1 MDEKEYGI
9 DHVSI
14 RRGLDNT
21 FLVVECGG
29 EYTEDYQMRMLEE
42 NDMGGILCPRGHGE
56 EGISMYE
63 YDISGKISLKS
74 KYKEMKIDMKEMIK
88 FITGLLNVV
97 REIHDHLLDADH
109 LLLDPEYIFWEDGAY
124 YFCYYP
130 GGGWNVWEAFH
141 RLTEQFVQWT
151 DFRDD
156 ASVRTSFLLH
166 KETMKENYSLH
177 KIARQI
183 EAMQEEEVK
192 KRRAGE
198 ERPGQTG
205 WPEDRGGEALTA
217 APGSAYDTS
226 EHDWIAKQE
235 AGSSI
240 MRETENMWRP
250 VRDFLRRHKKPA
262 WRDWDGIYID
272 EEEL

>member
-21 FLVVECGG
+21 FLVVECGR

-88 FITGLLNVV
+88 FITGLLDVV

-124 YFCYYP
+124 FFCYYP

-177 KIARQI
+177 KK
-183 EAMQEEEVK
+183 V
-192 KRRAGE
+192 
-198 ERPGQTG
+198 
-205 WPEDRGGEALTA
+205 
-217 APGSAYDTS
+217 GS
-226 EHDWIAKQE
+226 
-235 AGSSI
+235 
-240 MRETENMWRP
+240 
-250 VRDFLRRHKKPA
+250 
-262 WRDWDGIYID
+262 
-272 EEEL
+272 

>member
-21 FLVVECGG
+21 FLVVECGR

-124 YFCYYP
+124 FFCYYP

-141 RLTEQFVQWT
+141 RLRKTTVCTRSPGSWRTCRRKRRKERGAVKIRGAGENLWAGQAECCRKAAARLTTHLSTTGSQSRT
-151 DFRDD
+151 RD
-156 ASVRTSFLLH
+156 ASCVRR
-166 KETMKENYSLH
+166 
-177 KIARQI
+177 KICGARSGI
-183 EAMQEEEVK
+183 SCAATK
-192 KRRAGE
+192 SRDG
-198 ERPGQTG
+198 GTG
-205 WPEDRGGEALTA
+205 MAF
-217 APGSAYDTS
+217 
-226 EHDWIAKQE
+226 I
-235 AGSSI
+235 
-240 MRETENMWRP
+240 
-250 VRDFLRRHKKPA
+250 
-262 WRDWDGIYID
+262 
-272 EEEL
+272 

>member
-88 FITGLLNVV
+88 FITGLLDVV

-124 YFCYYP
+124 FFCYYP

-177 KIARQI
+177 KIARQL
-183 EAMQEEEVK
+183 EDMQEEEA
-192 KRRAGE
+192 KRK
-198 ERPGQTG
+198 
-205 WPEDRGGEALTA
+205 RGGED
-217 APGSAYDTS
+217 PGSRVGPVGRTGGMLPEGSSQAYDSS

-235 AGSSI
+235 AGSI

-250 VRDFLRRHKKPA
+250 VRDFLRRHKKPG